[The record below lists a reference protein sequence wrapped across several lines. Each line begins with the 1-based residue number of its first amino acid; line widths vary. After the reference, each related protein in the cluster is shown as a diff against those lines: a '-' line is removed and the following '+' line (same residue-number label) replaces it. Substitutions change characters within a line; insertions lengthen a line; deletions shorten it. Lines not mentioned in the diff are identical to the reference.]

1 MPNLGA
7 VKGSLVFLCG
17 SKLINESCRSVE
29 SPNELSG
36 SWMYTVRKKL
46 LKKIPSLQQIV
57 IIVSSSN
64 MSLMMEGK
72 CRISTNK
79 C

>member
-7 VKGSLVFLCG
+7 VKGGLVFLCG

-46 LKKIPSLQQIV
+46 
-57 IIVSSSN
+57 
-64 MSLMMEGK
+64 
-72 CRISTNK
+72 
-79 C
+79 